1 MTSPAQFEMRK
12 TGFTL
17 IEVLLAV
24 AVFAIVLA
32 AINSV
37 FFGALRLRNKTI
49 KSFEAALPL
58 QQTLQTIQRDLEGI
72 MPPGGKLGGT
82 FTTTIEGMA
91 NQQQGFVGERV
102 TPDIYTAVGS
112 VNELAQW
119 ADVQK
124 VAYFLTMPTNS
135 STASPGKDLV
145 RQVTHNL
152 LPVNVEEVQ
161 PQWLMSGLHDLRLQY
176 YDGLTWT
183 ETWDNTVT
191 TNLPKAIKVRITLA
205 EDQVGTTRDPAPI
218 ELVVPVFVQGASTN
232 VTEQSEGGPG

>member
-1 MTSPAQFEMRK
+1 MTSPAPSEMRK
-12 TGFTL
+12 SGFTL

-49 KSFEAALPL
+49 QSFETALPL
-58 QQTLQTIQRDLEGI
+58 QQTLQIIQRDFEGI
-72 MPPGGKLGGT
+72 MLPGGKLGGT
-82 FTTTIEGMA
+82 FTTTIEGME

-102 TPDIYTAVGS
+102 TPDIYTAAGS

-124 VAYFLTMPTNS
+124 VAYFLTLPTNS
-135 STASPGKDLV
+135 SSASPGKDLV

-161 PQWLMSGLHDLRLQY
+161 PQWLMSGLHDLRLQF

-191 TNLPKAIKVRITLA
+191 TNLPKAIKVQITLA
-205 EDQVGTTRDPAPI
+205 EDQAGSTRDPAPI
-218 ELVVPVFVQGASTN
+218 ELVVPVFVQGTSTN
-232 VTEQSEGGPG
+232 ATEQSAGGAG